1 MVTLGLGR
9 SIAPLFLKGQQEQGR
24 HAPPGLSSRSS
35 EARPGLLCLPPRR
48 RPPSSRPRHRA
59 VLAEASTAERLCRG
73 TTVLPEERGPRT
85 REVVR
90 THGRGTAERGPRRS
104 PAASGRVPE
113 WTHFYVGLYRSGPL
127 TPTNQAW
134 RERLKIFF

>member
-1 MVTLGLGR
+1 MAQFNQHLNDSHFWLENPRPEKAVGVGRERWVRNQDFWVLLVAWGPTLG
-9 SIAPLFLKGQQEQGR
+9 
-24 HAPPGLSSRSS
+24 
-35 EARPGLLCLPPRR
+35 
-48 RPPSSRPRHRA
+48 PRHRA

-90 THGRGTAERGPRRS
+90 THGRGTAERRPRRR

-113 WTHFYVGLYRSGPL
+113 WTHSYVGLYRSGPL

-134 RERLKIFF
+134 RERLKNFF